1 MNDEND
7 EYPEPME
14 HELEDDGSSDEDNY
28 DIEDDDDAEDRDDL
42 DAVDELWM
50 SQQENDNDSI

>member
-1 MNDEND
+1 MSN

-14 HELEDDGSSDEDNY
+14 YDIEDDGSSDEDNY
-28 DIEDDDDAEDRDDL
+28 DFEDDDTEDRDAL

-50 SQQENDNDSI
+50 SQEENDNDSI

>member
-1 MNDEND
+1 MND

-14 HELEDDGSSDEDNY
+14 YELEDDGSSDEDNY